1 VAIGDRSGQISIY
14 NLSSLSLIRSFQA
27 HSWDVEQIK
36 PSPFKNTSNFV
47 ATCSFTTVKIWDS
60 ASNWSLIRTYS
71 QHSTIV
77 LALDWVDA
85 DTLASCGYTNDPIRI
100 WSVSTGQTRREITTN
115 FGYVYILKLLSNG
128 IHLAAGG
135 FNPYDVRIF
144 NINDGSLVATL
155 KGHTGYVLDL
165 AQVGDDLLASASE
178 DRTVRIWNLTT
189 TNSTKF
195 TLQGH
200 TYGVYALKQISS
212 QILASA
218 SFDSTL
224 KLWNITS
231 GQEMRTLRNHT
242 GGILRSL
249 DLIEN
254 NIGNGGGQ
262 TWSLVSGG
270 YGDKSIKVWS
280 WMQGECLQTIQ
291 TNSTIL
297 ALAVVVLIGNGKSQ
311 VQQTIATTTTT
322 SSNTNFERVNTR
334 KFSERIIT
342 NIFACLFFFFKAP
355 TITTRIT
362 ATTKSTTTTSKSG
375 YIQPKKFFLTKHIH
389 RL

>member
-1 VAIGDRSGQISIY
+1 LFFKKKKVQQNPTGPTSSIVIIGDRSGQISIY

-27 HSWDVEQIK
+27 HSSDIEQIK
-36 PSPFKNTSNFV
+36 PSPFTNTSNFV
-47 ATCSFTTVKIWDS
+47 ATCSFNEVKVWDS

-71 QHSTIV
+71 QHVTTV

-85 DTLASCGYTNDPIRI
+85 DTLASCGYTNEPIRI

-115 FGYVYILKLLSNG
+115 FGYVYTVKLLSNG

-155 KGHTGYVLDL
+155 KGHTSYVLDL
-165 AQVGDDLLASASE
+165 AQVGDGLLASASE

-189 TNSTKF
+189 KNSTKF

-200 TYGVYALKQISS
+200 TYGVYALKQINS
-212 QILASA
+212 QILATA

-249 DLIEN
+249 DLVEN
-254 NIGNGGGQ
+254 NNSNGG
-262 TWSLVSGG
+262 LVSGG

-280 WMQGECLQTIQ
+280 SMTGECLQTIQ

-297 ALAVVVLIGNGKSQ
+297 SLAVVLIGNTESQ
-311 VQQTIATTTTT
+311 VQQTITTTTA
-322 SSNTNFERVNTR
+322 SNNYFKHFNSP
-334 KFSERIIT
+334 SE
-342 NIFACLFFFFKAP
+342 
-355 TITTRIT
+355 
-362 ATTKSTTTTSKSG
+362 
-375 YIQPKKFFLTKHIH
+375 
-389 RL
+389 